1 METHLIDTR
10 YAYRY
15 EPTLPIYEMEECY
28 GEPYELFAWIAE
40 RHEPIE
46 DEL

>member
-1 METHLIDTR
+1 MMADKR
-10 YAYRY
+10 YWKRG
-15 EPTLPIYEMEECY
+15 EPTLPIYEIEECY
-28 GEPYELFAWIAE
+28 GEPYFIFAWIAE